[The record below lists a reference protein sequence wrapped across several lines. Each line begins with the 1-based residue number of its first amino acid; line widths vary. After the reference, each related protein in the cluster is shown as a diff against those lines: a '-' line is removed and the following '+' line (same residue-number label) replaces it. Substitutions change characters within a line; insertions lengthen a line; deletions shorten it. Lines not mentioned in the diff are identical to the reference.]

1 MLKKTT
7 LLSNIFLTYK
17 VWLNKMVEKHIMI
30 DLDDEK
36 AGKVAEVLS
45 SGACKKILS
54 VLAEKN
60 MSESDL
66 AKELKIPL
74 NTLEYN
80 LKKLI
85 EVGLVEKAKDF
96 FWSSKGKKIPVYKA
110 VRKSIVI
117 TPNTKKLSGTLR
129 SVVGAGVVSLI
140 VGIGLKVFYNP
151 VVRSTSDNSGVT
163 DIFAY
168 GAEKAGATAVAMAP
182 SAADFAEGVAEGSAG
197 IPSYAPTILSAQ
209 SIPLWLW
216 FIVGAAF
223 ALLIFIILNWRKM

>member
-1 MLKKTT
+1 
-7 LLSNIFLTYK
+7 
-17 VWLNKMVEKHIMI
+17 MVEKHIMI

-45 SGACKKILS
+45 SGACKRILS

-96 FWSSKGKKIPVYKA
+96 FWSSKGKRIPVYKA

>member
-1 MLKKTT
+1 MCIKCQKPLNLRVFWFLSMLKKTT

-45 SGACKKILS
+45 SGACKRILS

-96 FWSSKGKKIPVYKA
+96 FWSSKGKRIPVYKA

-151 VVRSTSDNSGVT
+151 VVRSTSYNSGVT
-163 DIFAY
+163 KIF
-168 GAEKAGATAVAMAP
+168 
-182 SAADFAEGVAEGSAG
+182 
-197 IPSYAPTILSAQ
+197 SYFS
-209 SIPLWLW
+209 
-216 FIVGAAF
+216 
-223 ALLIFIILNWRKM
+223 